1 MRLSG
6 TKPVCE
12 TEDVKGRFDA
22 VLFDAGGVLVLPDPL
37 VLAPLIAYY
46 GGDSRH
52 EAYVRAHYA
61 GMAAKSAASVGE
73 SDWTHYN
80 DTYLAHLSVPVEH
93 REAALEVLTH
103 VKSNARLWRH
113 PIPGAAEALSRLADR
128 RVPIGVVSN
137 ASGQIESTL
146 AISGICQVGPGP
158 HAEVRCIVD
167 SHVVGVEKPDPRIF
181 DHALVHFDGIEHDR
195 IAYVGDSLVMDVRG
209 AHAAGLV
216 PVLVDPYDDAKDH
229 DVVRISGIG
238 ELVDWF

>member
-1 MRLSG
+1 M
-6 TKPVCE
+6 KPVCE
-12 TEDVKGRFDA
+12 TERVKGRFDA

-46 GGDSRH
+46 GGDDRH
-52 EAYVRAHYA
+52 ESYVRAHYA
-61 GMAAKSAASVGE
+61 GMAAKSAADVGE

-80 DTYLAHLSVPVEH
+80 DTYLAHLSVPDEH
-93 REAALEVLTH
+93 TSAALEVLTH

-113 PIPGAAEALSRLADR
+113 PIPGAADALAQLASR
-128 RVPIGVVSN
+128 RVPIGIVSN

-146 AISGICQVGPGP
+146 VLSGICQVGPGA
-158 HAEVRCIVD
+158 HAEVRCVID

-181 DHALVHFDGIEHDR
+181 DHALVHFAGIDRSR

-209 AHAAGLV
+209 SRAAGLV
-216 PVLVDPYDDAKDH
+216 PVLVDPYDYAVDH
-229 DVVRISGIG
+229 DVIRVRGIS